1 MRLNFTRPFEN
12 MRREIRRK
20 IGSSYTGAGRVKKRE
35 KSSRWSMLELR
46 DLMRPVGEH
55 NLMQPACPICSRP
68 LRLSR
73 VTPRDGELSELRTY
87 GCTGC
92 GVWLTEAADDGSD

>member
-1 MRLNFTRPFEN
+1 
-12 MRREIRRK
+12 
-20 IGSSYTGAGRVKKRE
+20 
-35 KSSRWSMLELR
+35 MLALR

-55 NLMQPACPICSRP
+55 NVLQPVCPICSRP

-73 VTPRDGELSELRTY
+73 TAARAGDLAEHRTY

-92 GVWLTEAADDGSD
+92 GVWLTETAQESMADSAD